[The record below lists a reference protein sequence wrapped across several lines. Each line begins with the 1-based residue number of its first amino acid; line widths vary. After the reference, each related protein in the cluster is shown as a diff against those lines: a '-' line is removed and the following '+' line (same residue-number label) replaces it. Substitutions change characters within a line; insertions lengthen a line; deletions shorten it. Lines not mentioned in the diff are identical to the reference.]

1 MNHDSHAINDT
12 HAINDFFAINNSP
25 TLEYLT
31 VGKHKIIIIDNF
43 LAHPNHLVHQAAQ
56 SHFTPYPGYEARKG
70 YPGIRAIAPSEYSY
84 NITRFLEP
92 IIKQEYCVPAH
103 LDIRK
108 SVCAFSL
115 LTMKPEDLGP
125 LQRTPHFDAST
136 PYHTAVLMYLCD
148 ERHGGTAFYCHTT
161 TGLDQI
167 TASTRE
173 HYLDIYY
180 AEINRKRPAPGYVK
194 ESTELYRK
202 IGMVQAK
209 FNRLV
214 IYQGSLLH
222 APYIDTEISID
233 SNPTTGRLTLNT
245 FYDF

>member
-1 MNHDSHAINDT
+1 MTHDRYAIND
-12 HAINDFFAINNSP
+12 HLH
-25 TLEYLT
+25 LEYLAI
-31 VGKHKIIIIDNF
+31 GKHKIIIIDNF
-43 LAHPNHLVHQAAQ
+43 LAHPQELIAQAVNSQ
-56 SHFTPYPGYEARKG
+56 FTPYPGYEARKG
-70 YPGIRAIAPSEYSY
+70 YPGIRAVAPSEYSY
-84 NITRFLEP
+84 NITHFLEP
-92 IIKQEYCVPAH
+92 IIKQEYDVPTQ

-115 LTMKPEDLGP
+115 MTMNADDLGP

-136 PYHTAVLMYLCD
+136 PYHTAVLLYLCD
-148 ERHGGTAFYCHTT
+148 ELHGGTAFYRHTT

-167 TASTRE
+167 TADTRE
-173 HYLDIYY
+173 KYLDIYY
-180 AEINRKRPAPGYVK
+180 DEINRQRPKPGYVK
-194 ESTELYRK
+194 ESTGLYTK

-209 FNRLV
+209 FNRMV

-233 SNPTTGRLTLNT
+233 SNPTSGRLTLNT